1 MNRLEYAFYQMGADI
16 LESDDGSLPDQDYCD
31 AAMRDWYRFQNAV
44 LKDDD
49 SPVYNELPV
58 AITEIV
64 ELGE

>member
-1 MNRLEYAFYQMGADI
+1 MNNLQ
-16 LESDDGSLPDQDYCD
+16 ESDDGSLPDQDYCD

-58 AITEIV
+58 AITEIA